1 MNNTY
6 NTRLSARLRRER
18 EAETLLNFTNIRRD
32 RIQNTNYNNN
42 IHYANY
48 DNYYSNENIDS
59 NIDDMYI
66 INYEYPMNISTNNL
80 NLENNYNLT
89 EENLSTIDQNL
100 QNDLEIITD
109 PSNLD
114 ISRYLFELPINR
126 EPINQEPIN
135 QEPIQQEIKNT
146 KMIDTTECVIC
157 MSEKTTCIIV
167 PCGHKCLCSKCSISL
182 RKDYSSKCP
191 ICRIEIT
198 NSIEVI

>member
-18 EAETLLNFTNIRRD
+18 EAEALIHFTNIRRD

-59 NIDDMYI
+59 TIDDMYI
-66 INYEYPMNISTNNL
+66 MNYEYPMNISTNNL

-100 QNDLEIITD
+100 QNDLDIITD

-114 ISRYLFELPINR
+114 ISRYLFELPIN
-126 EPINQEPIN
+126 QEPIK
-135 QEPIQQEIKNT
+135 QEVKNT